1 MGASFAI
8 ERVADERRDG
18 LRPVVLLGLL
28 VAVGN
33 LYRFR
38 SDFHAMDDAWISFRV
53 ARNWVEHGVL
63 SFDVGRAPVEGMT
76 NLLWTLMSASWI
88 ALWPEGDP
96 VVPARIGGALLHLA
110 TLGLLAR
117 LAVREAASAG
127 GRPVLAAAV
136 TLGLSALSSS
146 LAYYALSGLETALW
160 GFLFVA
166 ALDRY
171 RLALAGSRRAGVA
184 AGVLLGLLAMTRPEG
199 VLVAGALWAG
209 AVAVPTARRAA
220 VAIVAPCAL
229 LVAGMELFRLVY
241 FGDLLPN
248 TFYAKPPAG
257 SDGFRYLAR
266 FGLFALGAVGPL
278 ALLGL
283 RGRTTP
289 LVRVTGVLL
298 VLLAAGAVWS
308 GGDWMPGHRRLTTVV
323 LGMNLLIGLG
333 VACARPRHRGLVVAA
348 AVAAAVAN
356 VAAARQID
364 WNAYNTRMMG
374 ALGRLA
380 AETETVDEVALVD
393 IGRFG
398 WSFDGEIYDLAGLTD
413 RHLARLPG
421 RYGFKGWD
429 EAYFRDRSPELVLL
443 MAPALGNRP
452 LQVPAMRSWERGALA
467 SMARGGGYAYHGA
480 VAYMDGA
487 DVLIFRRT
495 DVELPESIWGEPSS
509 RDLLGEVA
517 AGAPQ
522 RAGP

>member
-1 MGASFAI
+1 MEASYAI
-8 ERVADERRDG
+8 EQAADERRDG

-28 VAVGN
+28 VAAGN

-38 SDFHAMDDAWISFRV
+38 SDYHAMDDAWISFRV

-88 ALWPEGDP
+88 AAWPEGDP

-110 TLGLLAR
+110 TLALLAR
-117 LAVREAASAG
+117 LAVREASIAG
-127 GRPVLAAAV
+127 GRPILAASV

-171 RLALAGSRRAGVA
+171 RLALGGSRRAGVA
-184 AGVLLGLLAMTRPEG
+184 AGSLLGLLAMTRPEG
-199 VLVAGALWAG
+199 VLVAAALCAG
-209 AVAVPTARRAA
+209 AVAVPSARRAA
-220 VAIVAPCAL
+220 IAIAAPFAV
-229 LVAGMELFRLVY
+229 LVAGMELFRLLY

-257 SDGFRYLAR
+257 SDGVRYLAH
-266 FGLFALGAVGPL
+266 FGLFGLGVVGPL

-289 LVRVTGVLL
+289 LVRVTGVLV
-298 VLLAAGAVWS
+298 VLLAAGAAWS
-308 GGDWMPGHRRLTTVV
+308 GGDWMPGHRRLTTVA
-323 LGMNLLIGLG
+323 LGMNLLIGVG
-333 VACARPRHRGLVVAA
+333 VACARHNHRGLVLAA
-348 AVAAAVAN
+348 ASAAALAN
-356 VAAARQID
+356 VAAAGRID

-374 ALGRLA
+374 ALGRLSS
-380 AETETVDEVALVD
+380 ETEAVGEVALVD

-413 RHLARLPG
+413 RHLARMPG

-429 EAYFRDRSPELVLL
+429 EAYFRERSPELVLL
-443 MAPALGNRP
+443 MAPTLGKRP
-452 LQVPAMRSWERGALA
+452 LQVQAMRSWERGALA
-467 SMARGGGYAYHGA
+467 SMTRGGGYAYHGA

-487 DVLIFRRT
+487 DVLIFRRA
-495 DVELPESIWGEPSS
+495 DVELPLSIWGEPSS
-509 RDLLGEVA
+509 RDLLAELA
-517 AGAPQ
+517 AAASPPPAP
-522 RAGP
+522 